1 MHGKR
6 VVKDTALAEITLRKY
21 ERPLNLPRRDLVKKI
36 CLSVGLLQP
45 GDSRDVMVDIFHALL
60 QARGS
65 KRELTSEEIQDM
77 VMRSRAELGIPVA
90 GIAPSNIR
98 RQLKRLRDLFL
109 VEKIKNRY
117 RVAEFDALNSIF
129 EQKIEQYLIHSIIG
143 RVKEYVK
150 TVDEKFG

>member
-1 MHGKR
+1 MATQTIAR
-6 VVKDTALAEITLRKY
+6 DTPLSEIVLRKY
-21 ERPLNLPRRDLVKKI
+21 EKPNGMQGRELVRKL
-36 CLSVGLLQP
+36 CLSTGLLQP
-45 GDSRDVMVDIFHALL
+45 GDSRDVVVDIFHALL
-60 QARGS
+60 QARGP
-65 KRELTSEEIQDM
+65 KRALTSEEIQDM
-77 VMRSRAELGIPVA
+77 VMRGRAELGIPVA

-109 VEKIKNRY
+109 VEKIKNHY